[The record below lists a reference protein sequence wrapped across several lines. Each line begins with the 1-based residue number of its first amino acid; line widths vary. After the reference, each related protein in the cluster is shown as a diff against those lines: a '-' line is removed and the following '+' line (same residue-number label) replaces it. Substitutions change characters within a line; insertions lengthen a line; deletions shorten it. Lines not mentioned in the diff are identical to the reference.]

1 MRIEFGDFDNDDA
14 LDTAEPDPEQVARK
28 IHRLRLLRNRETI
41 DWDSLSNDDRAT
53 LIDIV
58 AHLLA
63 WLKRQGAIR

>member
-1 MRIEFGDFDNDDA
+1 MPIEFGDFDNDDA

-28 IHRLRLLRNRETI
+28 IHRLRVLRNREMV
-41 DWDSLSNDDRAT
+41 DWDSLSDEDRAT